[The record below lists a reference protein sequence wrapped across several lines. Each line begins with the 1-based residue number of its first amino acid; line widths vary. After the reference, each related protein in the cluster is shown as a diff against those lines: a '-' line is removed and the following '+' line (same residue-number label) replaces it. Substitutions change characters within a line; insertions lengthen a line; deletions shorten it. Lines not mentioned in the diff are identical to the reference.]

1 MSAQAALE
9 THHRTILATEGRWS
23 LGRIQNNSTD
33 AISGSPLSMF
43 DFTGEPRAGHLD
55 SESANRNPSRLTEG
69 RGPIMSYPLNV
80 VIHNI
85 LKEWEWR
92 TGSPA

>member
-1 MSAQAALE
+1 M
-9 THHRTILATEGRWS
+9 ILATEGRWR
-23 LGRIQNNSTD
+23 LGPIQNDSTN

-43 DFTGEPRAGHLD
+43 GFIGEPRAGRLD
-55 SESANRNPSRLTEG
+55 SEPTGTLEADPG
-69 RGPIMSYPLNV
+69 RGPVMSYPLNV

>member
-1 MSAQAALE
+1 MSAQAALK
-9 THHRTILATEGRWS
+9 A
-23 LGRIQNNSTD
+23 NSERLDKRDFT
-33 AISGSPLSMF
+33 SPLSMF
-43 DFTGEPRAGHLD
+43 GFTDEPRAGRLD
-55 SESANRNPSRLTEG
+55 SEPTEPLEADPG
-69 RGPIMSYPLNV
+69 RGPVMSYPLNV

>member
-1 MSAQAALE
+1 M
-9 THHRTILATEGRWS
+9 ILATEGRWR
-23 LGRIQNNSTD
+23 LGPIQNDSTN

-43 DFTGEPRAGHLD
+43 GFIGEPRAGRVLI
-55 SESANRNPSRLTEG
+55 RNQPEPLEADPG
-69 RGPIMSYPLNV
+69 RGPVMSYPLNV